1 MQFLQ
6 HFRTVF
12 KIYRGKKE
20 EIIRAYQE
28 RSSLR
33 GVQRIFGLS
42 RTTLLDWL
50 KKISKLPKIEETL
63 KEPEVG
69 DTVEADEIWSF
80 VGNKKNK
87 VWLWLALSRR
97 TWQIIAFFIG
107 DRTAKSCKKL
117 WKKIPENFKQKAV
130 FATDLFEAYNAVFP
144 KYKHY
149 SILKESGETTHI

>member
-1 MQFLQ
+1 L
-6 HFRTVF
+6 V
-12 KIYRGKKE
+12 K
-20 EIIRAYQE
+20 
-28 RSSLR
+28 
-33 GVQRIFGLS
+33 
-42 RTTLLDWL
+42 

-87 VWLWLALSRR
+87 VWLWLALCRR
-97 TWQIIAFFIG
+97 TRQIIAFFIG

-117 WKKIPENFKQKAV
+117 WEKIPENFKQKAV

-149 SILKESGETTHI
+149 AILKESGETTHIERFNCTLRQRIGRYVRKTLSFSKSQIWHELITRLFIVNYNLSV